1 MSQIDLVP
9 AINISSSGMDAEK
22 LRMEVVANNVANA
35 ETTRGPDGNVFRRRQ
50 VIFASKLAEAMGDVG
65 AAGQEL
71 GGVRVVDVVEDG
83 RPPKTVHRPG
93 HPDADEAGYVKL
105 PNVNPIEEMVDMM
118 TASRAYEANVAAI
131 RISKSMVSKALEIG
145 R

>member
-1 MSQIDLVP
+1 MAQIDLVP

-35 ETTRGPDGNVFRRRQ
+35 ETTRGPDGQVFRRRQ

-65 AAGQEL
+65 FAGQEL
-71 GGVRVVDVVEDG
+71 GGVRVSDVVEDM
-83 RPPKTVHRPG
+83 RPPKLVHRPG
-93 HPDADEAGYVKL
+93 HPDADEAGYVRL

-118 TASRAYEANVAAI
+118 TASRAYEANVAAM
-131 RISKSMVSKALEIG
+131 RIAKGMVSKALDIG